1 MLWLHY
7 AMFMCAA
14 SDSIRRPDFTAPK
27 FKCGISWHF
36 SAWMWAK
43 TQEFG
48 FNAVDTC
55 WAIDI
60 WNPFHP
66 FSIHFPCR
74 YFRTICAFSIFFTC
88 FQWFSVIVTC
98 CQKSK
103 MLLRSAWF
111 SWAPERKHHGCGI
124 IYLRGVWQ
132 CHFHAATL
140 LACRHWITDR

>member
-103 MLLRSAWF
+103 NATAVGMIQLSARTQA
-111 SWAPERKHHGCGI
+111 SWVRDYIFERC
-124 IYLRGVWQ
+124 
-132 CHFHAATL
+132 
-140 LACRHWITDR
+140 LAVPFPCCDSACLSPLNHR